1 MRTLFRRTAL
11 VVATALALLLISGT
25 APASAKIW
33 AVGSADSSSDPMR
46 DLNEYEKRV
55 LLKINDIR
63 ANRGLRKVKYFQTC
77 VEGYAERWAEHLT
90 EIRDLVHRDQM
101 KIIRDCNFTWAGETL
116 ARGSGMTPGATVRA
130 WMNSPSHRD
139 VIMKKRA
146 DRAGVA
152 VRKAGDGKYYA
163 VLNFGDA

>member
-11 VVATALALLLISGT
+11 VVAAALAMLLISGT
-25 APASAKIW
+25 APANARIW
-33 AVGSADSSSDPMR
+33 AVGTADSSSDPMK
-46 DLNEYEKRV
+46 DLNEFEKRILIKV
-55 LLKINDIR
+55 NNIR
-63 ANRGLRKVKYFQTC
+63 ANRGLRKVKYFQSC
-77 VEGYAERWAEHLT
+77 VDGYSERWADHLA
-90 EIRDLVHRDQM
+90 EIKDLRHRDQM
-101 KIIRDCNFTWAGETL
+101 TIIRDCNFTWAGETL

-152 VRKAGDGKYYA
+152 VRKASDGKYYA
-163 VLNFGDA
+163 VLNFGDS